1 MQSYIW
7 IHHVLQNLLTGNLLY
22 WLLYGMELQ
31 KNSQEE
37 EEEEGEMMFSTTLW
51 KLYINRYFGQQLV
64 LIIFTF

>member
-1 MQSYIW
+1 MCCRIC
-7 IHHVLQNLLTGNLLY
+7 LLEICSIGY
-22 WLLYGMELQ
+22 YGMELQ

-37 EEEEGEMMFSTTLW
+37 EEEEREMMFSTTLW

>member
-1 MQSYIW
+1 MCCRIC
-7 IHHVLQNLLTGNLLY
+7 LLEICLY

-64 LIIFTF
+64 FNNFHFLT